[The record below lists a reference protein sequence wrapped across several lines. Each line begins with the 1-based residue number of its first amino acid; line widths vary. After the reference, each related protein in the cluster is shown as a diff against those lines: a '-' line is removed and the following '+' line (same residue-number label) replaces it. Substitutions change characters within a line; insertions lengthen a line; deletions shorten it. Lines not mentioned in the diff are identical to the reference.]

1 MKAQSLGMD
10 SYLSSWWQIVESSS
24 LSKVCLE
31 PNSHLGHRSRGTY
44 RRFIVNARRAWVHDS
59 TSAHSL
65 CHERGSMTSQACLTA
80 DLLGLLVLTGGASW

>member
-1 MKAQSLGMD
+1 M
-10 SYLSSWWQIVESSS
+10 
-24 LSKVCLE
+24 
-31 PNSHLGHRSRGTY
+31 
-44 RRFIVNARRAWVHDS
+44 NARRAWVHDS